1 MDFFEGLTD
10 ELVKLAGEEGDT
22 MYGHGDGKEEKKKP
36 SIARGAA
43 VGAAAHLGYSHAA
56 GEVGRRVSNKMM
68 GNVAVHDLG
77 KAIEEAGHHQGGL
90 RGKVTK
96 FSGGL
101 MRRGAEGAKEWHGHA
116 LKAAPLAL
124 LGGAAAGAG
133 VQKLRKMRQEH
144 AEKQAG
150 LLGHAKP
157 GMLGRLAAKVP
168 KKAVGAAALGGAA
181 YGAGHHR
188 GLKKG
193 EGEAVQV
200 GEQAYGAGARDME
213 NALMSELGIG

>member
-22 MYGHGDGKEEKKKP
+22 MYGHGDGKEK
-36 SIARGAA
+36 SGRGNIARGA
-43 VGAAAHLGYSHAA
+43 VGGAAAGGAA
-56 GEVGRRVSNKMM
+56 LHGVCEDARRAKITPF
-68 GNVAVHDLG
+68 DLYEAAHKGGATAEAAKDLLATGG
-77 KAIEEAGHHQGGL
+77 KAKAWH
-90 RGKVTK
+90 RVTARQ
-96 FSGGL
+96 L
-101 MRRGAEGAKEWHGHA
+101 
-116 LKAAPLAL
+116 PLAL
-124 LGGAAAGAG
+124 LGGAGLGAAAQG
-133 VQKLRKMRQEH
+133 VRRIGQKLRG
-144 AEKQAG
+144 EKKEAG
-150 LLGHAKP
+150 ILGHAKP
-157 GMLGRLAAKVP
+157 GLLGRMAAKAP
-168 KKAVGAAALGGAA
+168 KKAIGAAALGGAA